1 MKSNIFLLIV
11 LFMTEMNGQN
21 SEDSNYWKL
30 TYSSDEKEIGKTY
43 PQIQTSEGGWW
54 DVLDSLSVYGQIT
67 FGKSPTITPPFG
79 TLILE
84 NMAKRTDFLSAAQFS
99 HHGFIMSL
107 KAKMIFEKYKLGK
120 HWFFPVDVKHKNVIY
135 QYYVF
140 HTNNSQLNLF
150 DLSKSEFEFRQRVN
164 GGRTVDKV
172 VIKSEKSLLEKIESY
187 RNSEKGIW
195 TFQASLLHFK
205 PNLNNVFDLIA
216 DRNINIFSYIST
228 NLKTE
233 LLQNNIT
240 GISINQ
246 QSLIK

>member
-1 MKSNIFLLIV
+1 MILFL
-11 LFMTEMNGQN
+11 TEMNGQN
-21 SEDSNYWKL
+21 SIDSKFWKL
-30 TYSSDEKEIGKTY
+30 SYSSDEKEIGRTY

-67 FGKSPTITPPFG
+67 FGKSPTITPTFG

-84 NMAKRTDFLSAAQFS
+84 NSAKRTDFLSAAQFS

-107 KAKMIFEKYKLGK
+107 KAKSIFEKYNLGK

-150 DLSKSEFEFRQRVN
+150 DLSGSEFEFRHSVN
-164 GGRTVDKV
+164 GERIVEKV

-187 RNSEKGIW
+187 RNSEEGIW
-195 TFQASLLHFK
+195 TFQATSLNFK
-205 PNLNNVFDLIA
+205 PNSNSVFDLIA

-228 NLKTE
+228 SLKNE
-233 LLQNNIT
+233 LFQNNIT
-240 GISINQ
+240 GIKIME